1 VAIEAF
7 DFTTD
12 TLNFSEAITPT
23 NWQSATVSG
32 GQWSYDL
39 PAGTEGFYD
48 VYLRSRDNF
57 GNMEDE
63 RVVWRGLIDTIDPV
77 IAASGQHIAGGTA
90 AQTEYTFTF
99 TDFILDESSYEQP
112 CGTGALMSLTYAG
125 AELPHDGL
133 PYEVTATCRVTGHET
148 NRAFTVC
155 DSVGHCVS
163 ETIVPDPTMNE
174 ANILILTPLSGANLT
189 ATIPISITG
198 GAYDLDEIATIAV
211 AVDGA
216 VIDTIVPG
224 AGVTDTPWSATW
236 SPPVSGAY
244 TITAMMTDTLGN
256 SVMDTVMVTAF
267 GNLPT
272 AVADTY
278 TTTENTP
285 LHIAA
290 PGVLDNDSDPN
301 GDPLTAVLQ
310 SGTTNGALTLLSD
323 GAFIYTP
330 TTNFNGAD
338 SFVYSAHN
346 GILGDTAVVTVIVN
360 GVNDAPTAVDDAYTV
375 DENSSDNLFD
385 VLVND
390 SDSDGD
396 ALTIVAVSAAGNGT
410 AVISGTA
417 VLYTPD
423 PDFVGTDT
431 FTYTITDGFATST
444 ATVNV
449 TVEGVAET
457 GFTIYLPFLSKP

>member
-1 VAIEAF
+1 
-7 DFTTD
+7 
-12 TLNFSEAITPT
+12 
-23 NWQSATVSG
+23 
-32 GQWSYDL
+32 
-39 PAGTEGFYD
+39 
-48 VYLRSRDNF
+48 
-57 GNMEDE
+57 
-63 RVVWRGLIDTIDPV
+63 
-77 IAASGQHIAGGTA
+77 
-90 AQTEYTFTF
+90 
-99 TDFILDESSYEQP
+99 
-112 CGTGALMSLTYAG
+112 
-125 AELPHDGL
+125 
-133 PYEVTATCRVTGHET
+133 
-148 NRAFTVC
+148 
-155 DSVGHCVS
+155 
-163 ETIVPDPTMNE
+163 MNE
-174 ANILILTPLSGANLT
+174 ANVLILTPLSGANLT